1 MELVTLKALA
11 PVAGS
16 YICPIAECD
25 EIEDYLTDSEDGV
38 VVKKKRGRKR
48 FQGLVSVE
56 RRATLHEIEAAIEG
70 RLPANIEVLSE
81 LPKKAAS
88 DTGLV
93 FAVTI
98 LEHAPP
104 FAVPAEMA
112 DSLIKRG
119 LAELAS

>member
-16 YICPIAECD
+16 YICSIAESD
-25 EIEDYLTDSEDGV
+25 EIEDYLADDEQGN
-38 VVKKKRGRKR
+38 VVKRKRGRKR

-70 RLPANIEVLSE
+70 RLPPNIEVLSE

-88 DTGLV
+88 ETGAV
-93 FAVTI
+93 YPVTI
-98 LEHAPP
+98 VEHAPP
-104 FAVPAEMA
+104 FAVPAETA
-112 DSLIKRG
+112 DNLIRRG
-119 LAELAS
+119 LAELAA